1 MMIVLGTINN
11 YFKHIKHSTSLKRN
25 NFNKILI
32 LLIEK
37 TPTLLERQIGNKT
50 QKINR
55 IKNTSSVR
63 ATEW

>member
-37 TPTLLERQIGNKT
+37 TPAL
-50 QKINR
+50 
-55 IKNTSSVR
+55 
-63 ATEW
+63 